1 MFKISRESRK
11 QVFYLKVQDL
21 FISHGMCS
29 FHSLMFSCLF
39 LLLHLGLWLFH
50 LLLHHQRPILE
61 VLRRMFARKNSQ
73 PFTPIALAAPT
84 ETTCGRR
91 NQSDPYFCHHHE
103 FLHYGQL
110 WWQVFLQFITMRA
123 LISCDNRS
131 QAQACLQ
138 IMCQLTHEANY
149 AITVV

>member
-1 MFKISRESRK
+1 
-11 QVFYLKVQDL
+11 
-21 FISHGMCS
+21 MCS

-84 ETTCGRR
+84 ETASHLHPLPWQRPQKQLVGGGINLIHTFAIIMSFFIMASCGGK
-91 NQSDPYFCHHHE
+91 YF
-103 FLHYGQL
+103 YSS
-110 WWQVFLQFITMRA
+110 LQWEHSLAVIIGARPKHASRLCANWHMKPTMP
-123 LISCDNRS
+123 
-131 QAQACLQ
+131 
-138 IMCQLTHEANY
+138 
-149 AITVV
+149 